1 MSNVTTNSRTAG
13 FDSSPPSPPLGAR
26 PPRRRWL
33 ALLLVPVAAGVL
45 GASVASAHGFGGGGP
60 RGGGMAFMQERMD
73 HLLAAAGASDAQK
86 SQIKG
91 IWDKLRPQLQPLHK
105 QHADGRRQIGEA
117 MAAATIDVARV
128 EQLRKQSIDTMD
140 KISALMTQGMV
151 QSAQVLTPD
160 QRKLV
165 LQKIEERRGHH
176 RGPGQ
181 E

>member
-1 MSNVTTNSRTAG
+1 
-13 FDSSPPSPPLGAR
+13 
-26 PPRRRWL
+26 
-33 ALLLVPVAAGVL
+33 
-45 GASVASAHGFGGGGP
+45 
-60 RGGGMAFMQERMD
+60 MAFVQERMD
-73 HLLAAAGASDAQK
+73 HVLTAAGATDAQK
-86 SQIKG
+86 TQIKG

-105 QHADGRRQIGEA
+105 QHADSRRQIGEA
-117 MAAATIDVARV
+117 VAAATIDVARV

-176 RGPGQ
+176 RGPEQ
-181 E
+181 D